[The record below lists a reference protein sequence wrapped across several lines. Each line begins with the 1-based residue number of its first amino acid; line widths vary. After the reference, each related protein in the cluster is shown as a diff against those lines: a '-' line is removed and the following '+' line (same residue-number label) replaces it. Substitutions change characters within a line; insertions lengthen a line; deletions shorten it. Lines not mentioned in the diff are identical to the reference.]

1 MAKDAQKRRAH
12 PFRSRR
18 LNATRPRVWK
28 QQHQTKDDPESC
40 AAAKRSLLNMLH
52 LRMLVAGLL
61 EQLRLFLFE
70 GAPRRMQL
78 RDG

>member
-1 MAKDAQKRRAH
+1 MAKDAQKRLAH

-28 QQHQTKDDPESC
+28 QRHQTKDDPESC

-52 LRMLVAGLL
+52 LRMLVAGRL